1 MESMKHLSLELLERY
16 VMQDISSR
24 DQQRVE
30 RHVMRCPGCLDR
42 LHGEVGWVLAVH
54 TGDRIRR
61 NFKNPPGKSR
71 AKNE

>member
-1 MESMKHLSLELLERY
+1 MGSMKHLSLELLERY

-30 RHVMRCPGCLDR
+30 RHVMRCPECLDR
-42 LHGEVGWVLAVH
+42 LHGEVGWVLAVR

-61 NFKNPPGKSR
+61 KFKNPPGKSR